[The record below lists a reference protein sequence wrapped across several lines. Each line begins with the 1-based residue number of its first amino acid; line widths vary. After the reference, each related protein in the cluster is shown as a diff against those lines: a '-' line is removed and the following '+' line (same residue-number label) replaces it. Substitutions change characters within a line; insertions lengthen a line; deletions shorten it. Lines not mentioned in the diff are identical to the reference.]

1 MAICTYNART
11 LASEA
16 AIEDLMMQAKK
27 IKYDVIGLTETR
39 RRHPLNAVYET
50 GEELFLGT
58 CDSRGVGG
66 VGVLVNTSM
75 AKNIDSFEQ
84 LTTRIGRLRMRRC
97 GPIPALTIFVVYA
110 PTSSYEEEEVEA
122 FYMDLEKFYQE
133 DHAFYKVIVGD
144 FNAKVGPRRTPEE
157 LHIGTHGL
165 QWNDQGERLSEF
177 IMTTK
182 TIHGNSQFQKPSS
195 LRWTWESPGGG
206 YRNEIDHI
214 IVNKRFCLTD
224 VGVVPKFYTGSDH
237 RLLRGRFSFTRRAEK
252 AAKFRERNPRTTI
265 NWDLFATLAGFWEDS
280 AMDNID
286 EEYDR
291 LVEHL
296 HDCAKKAESF
306 KTTKR
311 RLSLET
317 LELIR
322 QRGAARA
329 AGNQELTSELARLC
343 REAIKEDLKER
354 RAEVLAEA
362 AEAGKSIR
370 YARRDFA
377 SRKTRMTALRNPKG
391 TAIASRRGMEKI
403 IYDFYSDLFDSHVH
417 LPPHH
422 LREDGQVIP
431 EVLPSEIR
439 HAIMSVRNRTAP
451 GPDRIRPEHLK
462 SLPPV
467 LINTLARLFTRYLSE
482 CKVPKQWKTSK
493 TVLLYKK
500 GDPHDIG
507 NYRPICLLSVIYKL
521 FTRVIL
527 NRIEK
532 VLDEGQ
538 PCEQA
543 GFRKGFST
551 IDHIHTVSKLI
562 EVSREYKMPLCL
574 TFIDLKKAFDSVET
588 EAVVEAL
595 DNQGVPTQYIKVL
608 RELYSNFTTGISP
621 FYKNIVID
629 VKRGV
634 RQGDT
639 ISPKIFTATLEN
651 AMRKLEWDDMGV
663 KVDGRQLHHLRFADD
678 IVLVT
683 PSISQAERML
693 TEFDETCGCI
703 GLQLNLQKTMFMRN
717 GWVSDAPFTLNG
729 TNISECTSYVY
740 LGRELNMMND
750 LTPELG
756 RRRRA
761 AWGAYKS
768 IEDVV
773 KKTRNS
779 RLRAHL
785 FNTTVLPAL
794 TYASETWAFRK
805 QEENAVSVIERA
817 IERVMLGVSRF
828 TQVRDGI
835 RSSPLRQRS
844 KIRDAAAFAKESKI
858 RWAGHVMRF
867 NDNRWTRAV
876 SDWVPRDIKR
886 TTGRPPTRWSDFF
899 TKSLK
904 EKYDALRVPRERRN
918 HWATLARDRD
928 KWKNY
933 WRPLDQFEDQRESRP
948 PIDDRVAGG
957 PRFVGRVGPCGPPY
971 KVFEKYLPKYGK
983 ISKQHNFLTKF
994 YYSTGQPSANVSQ
1007 NHGFLWRRTPATWRR
1022 RKPQGHFRGG
1032 HDHRS
1037 ASLAGDAEAI
1047 GRGGS
1052 RSGLGPGCRVGAEEL
1067 HIRAREFS
1075 GKSSSRCEGVRYRA
1089 AGERCWVLLA
1099 DLVGQSLQLSAIDLG
1114 SNCRVVRQQFE
1125 TVDFM
1130 NSPPDAQHDLLL
1142 MDFTFHER
1150 IWHFITSAPR
1160 TFVGVVDVEDP
1171 FFISS
1176 DNDDQPVE
1184 SAASVEQLSA
1194 DVQASLAVSVA
1205 QCMWEPL
1212 TELFHLSERSQS
1224 IAHGGQPTAKTG
1236 SKIPHTFM

>member
-1 MAICTYNART
+1 MSTLGERKFSQKPMGLEACNLPVGFKFHAKNSNRKESPDSGRKPGTVAPGRTGLQESCRLPKRKRTRMTICTYNART

-16 AIEDLMMQAKK
+16 AIEDLMVQAKK

-39 RRHPLNAVYET
+39 RRHSLNAVFET

-75 AKNIDSFEQ
+75 AQNIDSFEQ

-97 GPIPALTIFVVYA
+97 GPTPALTIFVAYA

-122 FYMDLEKFYQE
+122 FYMDLEKFYRE
-133 DHAFYKVIVGD
+133 DHAFYKVIIGD

-224 VGVVPKFYTGSDH
+224 VAVVPKFYTGSDH

-252 AAKFRERNPRTTI
+252 AAKFSKRNPRTTI

-291 LVEHL
+291 LVKHL
-296 HDCAKKAESF
+296 HDCAKKAESI

-343 REAIKEDLKER
+343 REAIKKDLKER

-391 TAIASRRGMEKI
+391 TTIASRRGMEKI
-403 IYDFYSDLFDSHVH
+403 IYDFYSDLFDSRAH

-422 LREDGQVIP
+422 LREDGHVIP
-431 EVLPSEIR
+431 AVLPSEIR
-439 HAIMSVRNRTAP
+439 HAIMSVRNRTAA
-451 GPDRIRPEHLK
+451 GPDRIKPEHLK
-462 SLPPV
+462 NLPPV
-467 LINTLARLFTRYLSE
+467 LINTLARIFTRYLSE

-551 IDHIHTVSKLI
+551 IDHIHTVSRLI

-621 FYKNIVID
+621 FYKNIIID

-663 KVDGRQLHHLRFADD
+663 KIDGRQLHHLRFADD
-678 IVLVT
+678 IVLIT

-693 TEFDETCGCI
+693 TEFAETCGCI
-703 GLQLNLQKTMFMRN
+703 GLELNLQKTMFMRN
-717 GWVSDAPFTLNG
+717 GWISDAPFTLNG

-750 LTPELG
+750 LAPELG

-773 KKTRNS
+773 KKTKNT

-794 TYASETWAFRK
+794 TYASETWALRK

-828 TQVRDGI
+828 KQVRDGI
-835 RSSPLRQRS
+835 RSSLLRQRS

-933 WRPLDQFEDQRESRP
+933 WRPLDQFEDQRESR
-948 PIDDRVAGG
+948 
-957 PRFVGRVGPCGPPY
+957 
-971 KVFEKYLPKYGK
+971 
-983 ISKQHNFLTKF
+983 
-994 YYSTGQPSANVSQ
+994 
-1007 NHGFLWRRTPATWRR
+1007 
-1022 RKPQGHFRGG
+1022 
-1032 HDHRS
+1032 
-1037 ASLAGDAEAI
+1037 
-1047 GRGGS
+1047 
-1052 RSGLGPGCRVGAEEL
+1052 
-1067 HIRAREFS
+1067 
-1075 GKSSSRCEGVRYRA
+1075 
-1089 AGERCWVLLA
+1089 
-1099 DLVGQSLQLSAIDLG
+1099 
-1114 SNCRVVRQQFE
+1114 
-1125 TVDFM
+1125 
-1130 NSPPDAQHDLLL
+1130 
-1142 MDFTFHER
+1142 
-1150 IWHFITSAPR
+1150 
-1160 TFVGVVDVEDP
+1160 
-1171 FFISS
+1171 
-1176 DNDDQPVE
+1176 
-1184 SAASVEQLSA
+1184 
-1194 DVQASLAVSVA
+1194 
-1205 QCMWEPL
+1205 
-1212 TELFHLSERSQS
+1212 
-1224 IAHGGQPTAKTG
+1224 
-1236 SKIPHTFM
+1236 